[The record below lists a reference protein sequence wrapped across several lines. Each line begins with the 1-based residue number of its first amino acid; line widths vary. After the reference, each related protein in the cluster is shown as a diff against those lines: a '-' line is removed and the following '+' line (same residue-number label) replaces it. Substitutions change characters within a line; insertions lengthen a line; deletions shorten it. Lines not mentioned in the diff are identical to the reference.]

1 MISHLEANDLFD
13 LYSLLLSPRQQE
25 VLSLYFQED
34 FSLSEIRENL
44 GISKAAVYDAL
55 QKGVS
60 AMEQY
65 EEQLHLLAYRKII
78 NDYIADYPEA
88 RALEE
93 KLEAIGAS
101 E

>member
-65 EEQLHLLAYRKII
+65 EEKLHLLAYRKII
-78 NDYIADYPEA
+78 NDYIADHPEA

>member
-55 QKGVS
+55 QKG
-60 AMEQY
+60 
-65 EEQLHLLAYRKII
+65 
-78 NDYIADYPEA
+78 
-88 RALEE
+88 
-93 KLEAIGAS
+93 
-101 E
+101 

>member
-25 VLSLYFQED
+25 VLSLYFRED

-55 QKGVS
+55 QKG
-60 AMEQY
+60 
-65 EEQLHLLAYRKII
+65 
-78 NDYIADYPEA
+78 
-88 RALEE
+88 
-93 KLEAIGAS
+93 
-101 E
+101 